1 MQINLGLHLGF
12 ATTRYND
19 PKIWTNLVRN
29 KFDLDYVQFVSDLL
43 DPAMPDKIINKEIEK
58 INFYTKKNNIQIKHT
73 ITSPRYNYM
82 GHYNPIISTYW
93 KKWLMKFVNISAK
106 LGADGASS
114 LLGIY
119 SFNDLKNNFVLTEN
133 KIINGWVKLS
143 EHAKKKGLKYLIW
156 EPMSI
161 KREMGDTIISV
172 KKLHKKL
179 NSKSKI
185 PILLNLDVDHG
196 NSTSKNKDDFN
207 PYQWIKK
214 LGHLSPAIHL
224 KQKTKDIFSHKPFI
238 KKYNK
243 TGIIKPEKI
252 INELKKLN
260 IDEVTMYFE
269 FSFREREPY
278 DSRAIKDIRESVK
291 YWRKY
296 IDKHI
301 N

>member
-1 MQINLGLHLGF
+1 MRINLGLHLGF

-19 PKIWTNLVRN
+19 PKVWANLVR
-29 KFDLDYVQFVSDLL
+29 KEFDLDYVQFVSDLL
-43 DPAMPDKIINKEIEK
+43 DPALPNKIINQEIEK
-58 INFYTKKNNIQIKHT
+58 INYYTKKNNIKIKHT
-73 ITSPRYNYM
+73 MTSPRYNYM
-82 GHYNPIISTYW
+82 GHYNAKISDYW
-93 KKWLMKFVNISAK
+93 RDWLMKFINISGK
-106 LGADGASS
+106 LGAEGAGS

-119 SFNDLKNNFVLTEN
+119 SFDDLKNNFSLTEK
-133 KIINGWVKLS
+133 KIISGWIKLANY
-143 EHAKKKGLKYLIW
+143 AKKKGLKYLIW

-161 KREMGDTIISV
+161 KREMGDTIISAQ
-172 KKLHKKL
+172 KLHKKL

-185 PILLNLDVDHG
+185 PILFNLDVDHG
-196 NSTSKNKDDFN
+196 NNSSKNKNDFN
-207 PYQWIKK
+207 PYKWIEK

-224 KQKTKDIFSHKPFI
+224 KQKTRDIFSHKPFI

-243 TGIIKPEKI
+243 SGIIKPEKI
-252 INELKKLN
+252 LNELKKLN

-278 DSRAIKDIRESVK
+278 DSRAIRDIKESVK